1 MSETTDSIKPMT
13 DDEVNTFIA
22 IVIVVSLLVLFLVIF
37 IQKNVVIVRQA
48 SVMIIERWGQF
59 HAVYKPGFH
68 FIIPF
73 METARCI
80 NWRCM
85 EVRNNSSSRE
95 IVTLSTDRIDLREH
109 VIDFGRQHVITHDTV
124 EMYIDALVYFRIVD
138 ARLAVLEIQN
148 LPDAVELLTQATLR
162 NVISNMTLDDT
173 FSSREK
179 INHQL
184 LQKMRNDAERWGV
197 EVTRVE
203 IFNLDPAND
212 VKEAMEKQ
220 IKAERERRA
229 MVLQADGVRQSRVIR
244 SRGDAAKLIFDAVGK
259 AKAAINDSKGRAT
272 EKELNADAQ
281 AKSLTYIS
289 QNLKDK
295 NIRAV
300 DYLTA
305 INYLKTLSK
314 LDGNKTNVVLLPTK
328 TVEDVATILGEQ
340 NLAK

>member
-1 MSETTDSIKPMT
+1 MAVEETMT
-13 DDEVNTFIA
+13 DEQVSTFIA
-22 IVIVVSLLVLFLVIF
+22 IVIVVSLLVFFFVIF
-37 IQKNVVIVRQA
+37 LQKHIVSVRQA
-48 SVMIIERWGQF
+48 SVMIVERWGKF
-59 HAVYKPGFH
+59 HAVMKPGLH
-68 FIIPF
+68 FIYPF
-73 METARCI
+73 MDTARCI

-85 EVRNNSSSRE
+85 EVRNNSSNRE
-95 IVTLSTDRIDLREH
+95 IVTLTTDRIDLREH
-109 VIDFGRQHVITHDTV
+109 VIDFGKQHVITHDTV

-179 INHQL
+179 INYQL

-229 MVLQADGVRQSRVIR
+229 MVLQSDGVRQSRVIR

-272 EKELNADAQ
+272 EKELYADAQ
-281 AKSLTYIS
+281 AKSLTSIS
-289 QNLKDK
+289 KNLA
-295 NIRAV
+295 NNNVRAV

-314 LDGNKTNVVLLPTK
+314 MDGNKTNVVLLPTR
-328 TVEDVATILGEQ
+328 TVDDVATILGEQ
-340 NLAK
+340 SLSK

>member
-1 MSETTDSIKPMT
+1 MSETTEIKPMT
-13 DDEVNTFIA
+13 DDELNTFIA

-37 IQKNVVIVRQA
+37 IQKTVVVVRQA

-95 IVTLSTDRIDLREH
+95 IVTLVTDRIDLREH

-148 LPDAVELLTQATLR
+148 LPDAVELLTQASLR

-179 INHQL
+179 N
-184 LQKMRNDAERWGV
+184 
-197 EVTRVE
+197 
-203 IFNLDPAND
+203 
-212 VKEAMEKQ
+212 
-220 IKAERERRA
+220 
-229 MVLQADGVRQSRVIR
+229 QS
-244 SRGDAAKLIFDAVGK
+244 STFTK
-259 AKAAINDSKGRAT
+259 
-272 EKELNADAQ
+272 NA
-281 AKSLTYIS
+281 
-289 QNLKDK
+289 
-295 NIRAV
+295 
-300 DYLTA
+300 
-305 INYLKTLSK
+305 
-314 LDGNKTNVVLLPTK
+314 
-328 TVEDVATILGEQ
+328 
-340 NLAK
+340 